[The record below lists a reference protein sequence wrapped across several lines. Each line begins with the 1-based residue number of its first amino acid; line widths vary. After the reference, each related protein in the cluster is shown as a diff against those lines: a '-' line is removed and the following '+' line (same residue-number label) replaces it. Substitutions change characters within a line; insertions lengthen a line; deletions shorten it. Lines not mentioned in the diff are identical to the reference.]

1 MTDENARLKGE
12 LLELLPGVVPLRA
25 SSPRLGAHERH
36 NSTRSATSDGRDD
49 PATSDKGDDPAS
61 TTILVVDDNAA
72 NRALARA
79 VLEDEGYRVVLAT
92 GGEEAVA
99 VTAAEHPD
107 CILMDIR
114 MPTIDGVAACE
125 MIRATPGG
133 HEIAIVFV
141 TAQRDVEAFDRALAA
156 GGDDFITKPFLPG
169 ELIVRVQ
176 TALCLRRM
184 AIERSKLF
192 GQLKHQRDQL
202 QRVELQKE
210 QLVAFLVHDLK
221 NPVNAIDLLAQT
233 VLRNAEDVQRSRG
246 TAAKIRSE
254 ASALNRMIM
263 SLLDIAKAAEGQ
275 LAPAM
280 CAIDTVSLVRGVL
293 DDLRSCA
300 STAGVEIDMDVVAPV
315 LHADPNLISRVLANL
330 LDNAIG
336 HAPPGSQV
344 RVAVA
349 RAAEG
354 IELRVSDAGLGVR
367 QDMREAIFE
376 RFQSGPENA
385 GRRNH
390 GLGLAFCK
398 AAVEAHGGRI
408 WIEDGCPGAVFCV
421 RLADIDRR
429 AGDVGVPMV
438 PMVTGQATT
447 LRA

>member
-1 MTDENARLKGE
+1 MTDENARPKGE
-12 LLELLPGVVPLRA
+12 FLAQPSELASFRAGLITPNRRHEDALRRAARPRIDAVNNGDA
-25 SSPRLGAHERH
+25 S
-36 NSTRSATSDGRDD
+36 
-49 PATSDKGDDPAS
+49 
-61 TTILVVDDNAA
+61 ILVVDDNAG
-72 NRALARA
+72 NRALART
-79 VLEDEGYRVVLAT
+79 VLEDEGYRVVFAA

-114 MPTIDGVAACE
+114 MPTVDGVEACKQ
-125 MIRATPGG
+125 IRAAPGG
-133 HEIAIVFV
+133 DQIAIVFV

-156 GGDDFITKPFLPG
+156 GGDDFVAKPFLPG

-176 TALCLRRM
+176 TALCVRRA
-184 AIERSKLF
+184 AIERNELSA
-192 GQLKHQRDQL
+192 QLKHQRDQL

-233 VLRNAEDVQRSRG
+233 VLRNAEDVQRTRG
-246 TAAKIRSE
+246 TVAKIRSE

-280 CAIDTVSLVRGVL
+280 CAIDAASLVRGVIDEL
-293 DDLRSCA
+293 QSCA
-300 STAGVEIDMDVVAPV
+300 SAAGVEIDMDVVAPV
-315 LHADPNLISRVLANL
+315 LHADPNLISRVIANL

-344 RVAVA
+344 RVTVA
-349 RAAEG
+349 QAADG
-354 IELRVSDAGLGVR
+354 IELRVYDAGPGVR
-367 QDMREAIFE
+367 QDMREAMLE

-408 WIEDGCPGAVFCV
+408 WVEDGCPGAVFCV
-421 RLADIDRR
+421 MLADLDRR
-429 AGDVGVPMV
+429 N
-438 PMVTGQATT
+438 
-447 LRA
+447 